1 MNTKQQVLAFENS
14 MNDLYLEQVD
24 KQSKPLVAGIRQRKK
39 TDFSPLTGR
48 ISLEGDKPGQVENY
62 YIGPMHI
69 DQDDLYVISWT
80 APAAAVFF
88 RNLKSWQSRNVRVQR
103 RFIQKVRTLT
113 NYADVWVGR
122 PNGEAFPTNR
132 PEEKPPTPKSG
143 GKSRWLAGVKAK
155 VGPQPKEAAPAS
167 SAPAPSAP
175 TRTDMPLTT
184 MEDLLRET
192 LSAPRS
198 LGLSS
203 VLATLQPEQYD
214 LVTYAADKSVVV
226 QGHAGTG
233 KTIIATHRAAWLV
246 HQDRQDAL
254 EHILLLGPTPAW
266 EAHVS
271 TAVGDFGTPGRK
283 ILVGSVHGLILE
295 VLGFEPSAVRPRP
308 VDAARVPNGADAL
321 VRSAALRARSSHS
334 KGLDALGHF
343 YEDFVTRSH
352 LDGETPAVKEWA
364 RGLPATFKG
373 ARKDPL
379 MWPLLAYMRIL
390 LEPGDVFEHVIVD
403 EAQDLSLFEWR
414 VLEEMNAGSWTLVG
428 DMQQRHSMQVKTW
441 SDITSRLS
449 AARWDERVIN
459 DGYRTSQAIADFA
472 AALLPKSAGLRRAS
486 PLGRGIP
493 PRIVNAQ
500 AIQRT
505 VESIA
510 LEQCQRLATDRPE
523 GTVAVITPDVD
534 RVLQEA
540 RISGWSAQD
549 RWTWADRDL
558 NRYSFLTPEEARGLE
573 FDSVVVVEPAT
584 FRANSGS
591 DGRLYTSLTRANLE
605 LVVVHS
611 RPLPTALAREAQ
623 RLTLENPFAP

>member
-1 MNTKQQVLAFENS
+1 LDSKKQTLAFENS

-24 KQSKPLVAGIRQRKK
+24 NQLKPLVAGVRQRKR

-48 ISLEGDKPGQVENY
+48 ISLEGDRAGQVENY

-80 APAAAVFF
+80 APAAEVFF
-88 RNLKSWQSRNVRVQR
+88 RNLKTWKSKKVRVQR
-103 RFIQKVRTLT
+103 RFIQKVRKLT

-122 PNGEAFPTNR
+122 PDGQPFPQNR
-132 PEEKPPTPKSG
+132 PEEKPPIPRSAG
-143 GKSRWLAGVKAK
+143 GSKWLAGAKAK
-155 VGPQPKEAAPAS
+155 AGPAPTSAASRTAPQPTPSPAAD
-167 SAPAPSAP
+167 APV
-175 TRTDMPLTT
+175 TT

-192 LSAPRS
+192 LAAPRA

-214 LVTYAADKSVVV
+214 LVSCTAEKSVVV

-246 HQDRQDAL
+246 NEDRQEAL
-254 EHILLLGPTPAW
+254 GSILLLGPTPAW

-271 TAVGDFGTPGRK
+271 TAIGDFGPVGK
-283 ILVGSVHGLILE
+283 KVLVGSVHGLILE

-308 VDAARVPNGADAL
+308 VDATRVPEGADAI
-321 VRSAALRARSSHS
+321 VRAAALNSRSSTN
-334 KGLDALGHF
+334 KGLEALARF
-343 YEDFVTRSH
+343 YEDFVTRLH
-352 LDGETPAVKEWA
+352 LHGESSAVMEWA
-364 RGLPATFKG
+364 GGLPATFRG

-414 VLEEMNAGSWTLVG
+414 VLEEMNAGAWTLVG
-428 DMQQRHSMQVKTW
+428 DMQQRHSQQVKTW
-441 SDITSRLS
+441 SDITTRIVGTK
-449 AARWDERVIN
+449 WDERVIN

-493 PRIVNAQ
+493 PRIIDTS
-500 AIQRT
+500 AIRRS

-510 LEQCQRLATDRPE
+510 LEQCQRLASDHPD
-523 GTVAVITPDVD
+523 GTLAVITPYIDK
-534 RVLQEA
+534 VLQEA
-540 RISGWSAQD
+540 RISGWSAED

-605 LVVVHS
+605 LVVVHA
-611 RPLPTALAREAQ
+611 RPLPAALAREAQ
-623 RLTLENPFAP
+623 RSKLENPFAH

>member
-1 MNTKQQVLAFENS
+1 
-14 MNDLYLEQVD
+14 MNDLYLEEVE
-24 KQSKPLVAGIRQRKK
+24 KRVRPHVAGARERKR
-39 TDFSPLTGR
+39 TDYSALTGR
-48 ISLEGDKPGQVENY
+48 ISIEGDQPGLVENF

-69 DQDDLYVISWT
+69 DQDELYVISWT
-80 APAAAVFF
+80 APAAEIFF
-88 RNLKSWQSRNVRVQR
+88 KNLKKWQSKEVRVQR
-103 RFIQKVRTLT
+103 RFIQKVRKLT

-122 PNGEAFPTNR
+122 SNGQAFPQNA
-132 PEEKPPTPKSG
+132 PEQKPPTPRPSG
-143 GKSRWLAGVKAK
+143 GSKWLAGAKAK
-155 VGPQPKEAAPAS
+155 VGPE
-167 SAPAPSAP
+167 SAPAGPTSPAP
-175 TRTDMPLTT
+175 KPAALPTADATPTT

-192 LSAPRS
+192 LAAPRS

-214 LVTYAADKSVVV
+214 LVTYATDKSLVV

-246 HQDRQDAL
+246 HEDRKEAL
-254 EHILLLGPTPAW
+254 GAILLLGPTPAW

-271 TAVGDFGTPGRK
+271 TAVGDFGTGGRK

-295 VLGFEPSAVRPRP
+295 VLGFEPEAVRPRP
-308 VDAARVPNGADAL
+308 IDAARIPEGADAL
-321 VRSAALRARSSHS
+321 VRTAALASRRSDN
-334 KGLDALGHF
+334 KGLDALARF
-343 YEDFVTRSH
+343 YEEFVTRLH
-352 LDGETPAVKEWA
+352 LHAGSPEVMNWA
-364 RGLPATFKG
+364 GGLPSTFRG

-414 VLEEMNAGSWTLVG
+414 LLEEMNVGTWTLVG
-428 DMQQRHSMQVKTW
+428 DMQQRHSMQVKSW
-441 SDITSRLS
+441 SDITARIS
-449 AARWDERVIN
+449 ATRWDERVIN

-472 AALLPKSAGLRRAS
+472 VALLPKSAGLRRAS

-493 PRIVNAQ
+493 PRIINAM
-500 AIQRT
+500 AIGRT

-510 LEQCQRLATDRPE
+510 MEQCHRLASDHPD
-523 GTVAVITPDVD
+523 GTVAVITPHVAK
-534 RVLQEA
+534 VLQEA
-540 RISGWSAQD
+540 RLSGWSAED
-549 RWTWADRDL
+549 RWTWADKDL
-558 NRYSFLTPEEARGLE
+558 HRYSFLTPEEARGLE
-573 FDSVVVVEPAT
+573 FDAVVVVEPSA

-623 RLTLENPFAP
+623 RIGL